1 MHSILSVLMKGL
13 EPTTDIEE
21 GVVNL
26 LNKHGLPEIAGH
38 CVDVGE
44 EAERL
49 AQVFE
54 VSPLS
59 AKTAGLLHDI
69 GAVIPNDQ
77 RVTIAD
83 ELGIEVLPE
92 EERFP
97 LILHQKLSR
106 VMARELFRIEDDEI
120 LSAIECHTTLRPGAT
135 ALDKIVFIADKLK
148 WDQNAVP
155 PYMERVKKGLEISL
169 DRGVFDFL
177 SHMWERRDELAVVH
191 PWLSQAY
198 HEVNYPG
205 LKSEACR
212 SL

>member
-1 MHSILSVLMKGL
+1 MRGIRTDLAEGF
-13 EPTTDIEE
+13 EPEPDIEKS
-21 GVVNL
+21 VVNL

-49 AQVFE
+49 AQAFE

-69 GAVIPNDQ
+69 GAIIRNDQ
-77 RVTIAD
+77 RVTIAR
-83 ELGIEVLPE
+83 EWGIEVLPE
-92 EERFP
+92 EEKFP

-106 VMARELFRIEDDEI
+106 VMARELFGIEDDKI
-120 LSAIECHTTLRPGAT
+120 LSAIECHTTLRAEAT

-148 WDQNAVP
+148 WDQNAAP
-155 PYMERVKKGLEISL
+155 PYMERVKKGLEVSL
-169 DRGVFDFL
+169 DRGVFEFL
-177 SHMWERRDELAVVH
+177 SYWWERRDELAVVH

-198 HEVNYPG
+198 HEMKVNHSP
-205 LKSEACR
+205 SR
-212 SL
+212 R